1 MFKIELL
8 PPEKGRHSTHTL
20 AILQRE
26 YELFRTFLTNNKST
40 GKEAMSINAISQSRS
55 LLWKAVRCPNLV
67 RVGYVGDGGHYVC
80 NPKAFPIKH
89 CSIYSIGLHNEISFD
104 IDIQQLSE
112 FRCNLYG
119 YDSALSMMMILFEK

>member
-1 MFKIELL
+1 
-8 PPEKGRHSTHTL
+8 
-20 AILQRE
+20 
-26 YELFRTFLTNNKST
+26 
-40 GKEAMSINAISQSRS
+40 
-55 LLWKAVRCPNLV
+55 VRCPNLV

-119 YDSALSMMMILFEK
+119 YDSVKFGNSSSSSLRMVRKFFDVVKIGYKFTFLQRRIELERPLERKDDAKF